1 VLREFREGCASG
13 SKEALRGVQ
22 VGSFGE
28 IDEVLDQILPGC
40 GPLVDLSRHRADA
53 VSAICSLVAG
63 REACPCFF
71 ADCPPFLIVEDAL
84 GCA

>member
-1 VLREFREGCASG
+1 
-13 SKEALRGVQ
+13 
-22 VGSFGE
+22 
-28 IDEVLDQILPGC
+28 VLDQILPGC